1 MNGTEVLAAVM
12 VGLGLAMVVVGV
24 LSRFRAR
31 TESLAD
37 ILDLPYGE
45 RDVAIEPVS
54 ETRSPLVT
62 DTVELA
68 SRMVAQFDAR
78 GSLQRQLERAR
89 VPLRSGEFVVVTS
102 CAALVFGLLLSAVT
116 EQWLFGVAGAGATP
130 FLAKA
135 YLARR
140 IDKRQKAFEE
150 QLPEALSII
159 ASSLSAG
166 HTFLRAIQMMCEES
180 QPPMSEEFQRVVAET
195 RLGGSVVDA
204 LDRMA
209 RRLDIKDLVWV
220 VQAIRIQQQVGGKLA
235 DLLHTLAD
243 FIRAREEIRREVD
256 VLTAEGRISAWVLTG
271 LPVLIML
278 AVQITNPAYL
288 QPFYQGWGIFVL
300 GMTAASVLA
309 GFFII
314 RRMVKI
320 EV

>member
-1 MNGTEVLAAVM
+1 MSGTEALAACL
-12 VGLGLAMVVVGV
+12 VGLGLALLGIGI

-62 DTVELA
+62 DTIELA
-68 SRMVAQFDAR
+68 SRMVNQFDAR
-78 GSLQRQLERAR
+78 GSLQTQLERAR
-89 VPLRSGEFVVVTS
+89 LPLRSAEFVIVNA
-102 CAALVFGLLLSAVT
+102 CAAVVLALLLSAVT
-116 EQWLFGVAGAGATP
+116 EQWLFGLAAAIASPFVAKG
-130 FLAKA
+130 
-135 YLARR
+135 YLTRR
-140 IDKRQKAFEE
+140 INRRRKAFEE
-150 QLPEALSII
+150 QLPEALSVI

-166 HTFLRAIQMMCEES
+166 HTFLRSIQMLCEES
-180 QPPMSEEFQRVVAET
+180 QPPMSDEFQRVVAET
-195 RLGGSVVDA
+195 RLGGSLVDA

-209 RRLDIKDLVWV
+209 HRLDIKDLIWV

-243 FIRAREEIRREVD
+243 FIRAREDIRREVN

-278 AVQITNPAYL
+278 AVQVTNPEYL
-288 QPFYQGWGIFVL
+288 KPLYQGWGLFVL
-300 GMTAASVLA
+300 GVTAASVCT
-309 GFFII
+309 GFVII
-314 RRMVKI
+314 QRMIKI

>member
-1 MNGTEVLAAVM
+1 M
-12 VGLGLAMVVVGV
+12 VGLGLAMVAIGI

-54 ETRSPLVT
+54 ETRSPLVS
-62 DTVELA
+62 DAVELA
-68 SRMVAQFDAR
+68 SKMVAQLDAR

-89 VPLRSGEFVVVTS
+89 VPLRAGEFAVVTAS
-102 CAALVFGLLLSAVT
+102 TGPVSGLLLAAVT
-116 EQWLFGVAGAGATP
+116 EQWLFGLAAAGATP
-130 FLAKA
+130 FIARA

-140 IDKRQKAFEE
+140 IAKRRKAFEE

-166 HTFLRAIQMMCEES
+166 HTFLRSIQMMCEES
-180 QPPMSEEFQRVVAET
+180 QPPLAEEFQRVVAET
-195 RLGGSVVDA
+195 RLGGGVVDA

-209 RRLDIKDLVWV
+209 RRLDVKDLVWV

-243 FIRAREEIRREVD
+243 FIRAREDIRREVD

-271 LPVLIML
+271 LPVVIML
-278 AVQITNPAYL
+278 AVQITNPEYL
-288 QPFYQGWGIFVL
+288 QPFYQGWGLFVL
-300 GMTAASVLA
+300 GLTAASVVA
-309 GFFII
+309 GFVVI

>member
-1 MNGTEVLAAVM
+1 MSGSEVLAAGL
-12 VGLGLAMVVVGV
+12 VGLGLALLGVGI

-45 RDVAIEPVS
+45 RDVPVEPVT
-54 ETRSPLVT
+54 ETRSPLVS
-62 DTVELA
+62 DTVQLA
-68 SRMVAQFDAR
+68 SRMVEQFDAR
-78 GSLQRQLERAR
+78 GTLQTRLERAR
-89 VPLRSGEFVVVTS
+89 VPLRSGEFVVVTA
-102 CAALVFGLLLSAVT
+102 CATLVLALVLSAVT
-116 EQWLFGVAGAGATP
+116 EQWLFGLAAAVATP
-130 FLAKA
+130 FAAKA
-135 YLARR
+135 YLGRR
-140 IDKRQKAFEE
+140 IERRRKAFED

-166 HTFLRAIQMMCEES
+166 HTFLRSIQMMCEES

-204 LDRMA
+204 LDGMA
-209 RRLDIKDLVWV
+209 RRLDVKDLVWV

-243 FIRAREEIRREVD
+243 FIRAREDIRREVN
-256 VLTAEGRISAWVLTG
+256 VLTAEGRVSAWVLTG
-271 LPVLIML
+271 LPLVIML
-278 AVQITNPAYL
+278 AVQITNPDYL
-288 QPFYQGWGIFVL
+288 QPFYQGWGVFVL
-300 GMTAASVLA
+300 GLTAASVLT
-309 GFFII
+309 GFLVI

>member
-1 MNGTEVLAAVM
+1 MSGAELLAAGL
-12 VGLGLAMVVVGV
+12 VGLGLALLGVGV
-24 LSRFRAR
+24 LSRFRSR

-54 ETRSPLVT
+54 ETRTPLLA
-62 DTVELA
+62 DTIALA
-68 SRMVAQFDAR
+68 SKMVDQVDAR
-78 GSLQRQLERAR
+78 GSLQAQLERAR
-89 VPLRSGEFVVVTS
+89 VPLRAGEVVMITA
-102 CAALVFGLLLSAVT
+102 CAALVLGLFFSAVT
-116 EQWLFGVAGAGATP
+116 EQWLFGVAAATATP
-130 FLAKA
+130 FLGKA

-140 IDKRQKAFEE
+140 VDKRRKAFEE

-166 HTFLRAIQMMCEES
+166 HTFLRSIQMMCEES
-180 QPPMSEEFQRVVAET
+180 QPPMSEEFQRVLAET

-204 LDRMA
+204 LDGMA
-209 RRLDIKDLVWV
+209 RRLDVKDLVWV

-243 FIRAREEIRREVD
+243 FIRAREDIRREVN
-256 VLTAEGRISAWVLTG
+256 VLTAEGRISAWVLSA
-271 LPVLIML
+271 LPALIML
-278 AVQITNPAYL
+278 AVQVTNPEYL
-288 QPFYQGWGIFVL
+288 QPFYRGLGVFVL
-300 GMTAASVLA
+300 GATVASVLA

>member
-1 MNGTEVLAAVM
+1 MSGSEVLAAVM
-12 VGLGLAMVVVGV
+12 VGLGLALVGIGV

-45 RDVAIEPVS
+45 RDVAVEPVS

-62 DTVELA
+62 DTIELA
-68 SRMVAQFDAR
+68 GRMVDQFDTR
-78 GSLQRQLERAR
+78 GSLQTMLERAR
-89 VPLRSGEFVVVTS
+89 IPMRSAEFVVVVG
-102 CAALVFGLLLSAVT
+102 CMALVGALVLSAVT
-116 EQWLFGVAGAGATP
+116 EQWLFGLGILLTSPLVG
-130 FLAKA
+130 KA
-135 YLARR
+135 YLSRR
-140 IDKRQKAFEE
+140 IDKRRKAFEE
-150 QLPEALSII
+150 QLPEALSVI

-166 HTFLRAIQMMCEES
+166 HTFLRSIQMMCEES
-180 QPPMSEEFQRVVAET
+180 QPPLSDEFQRVVAET

-209 RRLDIKDLVWV
+209 RRLDIKDLIWV

-243 FIRAREEIRREVD
+243 FIRAREDIRREVD
-256 VLTAEGRISAWVLTG
+256 VLTAEGRISAWVLTA
-271 LPVLIML
+271 LPVFIML
-278 AVQITNPAYL
+278 AVQVTNPDYL
-288 QPFYQGWGIFVL
+288 QPFYQGWGILVL
-300 GMTAASVLA
+300 VLTTISMLS

-314 RRMVKI
+314 RRMVNI

>member
-1 MNGTEVLAAVM
+1 MTGTEVLAAAM
-12 VGLGLAMVVVGV
+12 VGLGMAMVAVGV

-54 ETRSPLVT
+54 ETRSPLVS
-62 DTVELA
+62 DTVALA
-68 SRMVAQFDAR
+68 SRMVAQLDTR

-89 VPLRSGEFVVVTS
+89 VPLRAGEFAVVTA
-102 CAALVFGLLLSAVT
+102 CTGLVSGLLLAAVT
-116 EQWLFGVAGAGATP
+116 EQWLFGLAAAGATP
-130 FLAKA
+130 FIAQA
-135 YLARR
+135 YLGRCIAARR
-140 IDKRQKAFEE
+140 KAFEE

-166 HTFLRAIQMMCEES
+166 HTFLRSIQMMCEES
-180 QPPMSEEFQRVVAET
+180 QPPLAEEFQRVVAET
-195 RLGGSVVDA
+195 RLGGGVVDA

-243 FIRAREEIRREVD
+243 FIRAREDIRREVD
-256 VLTAEGRISAWVLTG
+256 VLTAEGRISSWVLTG

-278 AVQITNPAYL
+278 AVQITNPDYL
-288 QPFYQGWGIFVL
+288 QPFYQGWGLFVL
-300 GMTAASVLA
+300 GLTAASVVA
-309 GFFII
+309 GFVII

>member
-1 MNGTEVLAAVM
+1 MSGTEVVAACL
-12 VGLGLAMVVVGV
+12 VGLGLALLGIGI

-62 DTVELA
+62 DTIELA
-68 SRMVAQFDAR
+68 SRMVNQFDTR
-78 GSLQRQLERAR
+78 GSLQTQLERAR
-89 VPLRSGEFVVVTS
+89 LPLRSAEFVIVTA
-102 CAALVFGLLLSAVT
+102 CAALVLALLLSAVT
-116 EQWLFGVAGAGATP
+116 EQWLFGLAAAIAAPFVAKG
-130 FLAKA
+130 

-140 IDKRQKAFEE
+140 INKRHKAFEE
-150 QLPEALSII
+150 QLPEALSVI

-166 HTFLRAIQMMCEES
+166 HTFLRSIQMLCEEA
-180 QPPMSEEFQRVVAET
+180 QPPMSDEFQRVVAET
-195 RLGGSVVDA
+195 RLGGSLVDA

-209 RRLDIKDLVWV
+209 RRLDIKDLIWV

-243 FIRAREEIRREVD
+243 FIRAREDIRREVD

-271 LPVLIML
+271 LPVLIMV
-278 AVQITNPAYL
+278 AIQVTSPAYL
-288 QPFYQGWGIFVL
+288 QPFYQGWGLFVL
-300 GMTAASVLA
+300 GVTVASMLT

-314 RRMVKI
+314 RRMVQI

>member
-1 MNGTEVLAAVM
+1 MSGTEVVAACL
-12 VGLGLAMVVVGV
+12 VGLGLALLGIGI

-62 DTVELA
+62 DTIELA
-68 SRMVAQFDAR
+68 SRMVNQFDTR
-78 GSLQRQLERAR
+78 GSLQTQLERAR
-89 VPLRSGEFVVVTS
+89 LPLRSAEFVIVTA
-102 CAALVFGLLLSAVT
+102 CAALVLALLLSAVT
-116 EQWLFGVAGAGATP
+116 EQWLFGLAAAIAAPFVAKG
-130 FLAKA
+130 

-140 IDKRQKAFEE
+140 INKRHKAFEE
-150 QLPEALSII
+150 QLPEALSVI

-166 HTFLRAIQMMCEES
+166 HTFLRSIQMLCEES
-180 QPPMSEEFQRVVAET
+180 QPPMSDEFQRVVAET
-195 RLGGSVVDA
+195 RLGGSLVDA

-209 RRLDIKDLVWV
+209 RRLDIKDLIWV

-243 FIRAREEIRREVD
+243 FIRAREDIRREVD

-271 LPVLIML
+271 LPVLIMV
-278 AVQITNPAYL
+278 AIQVTSPAYL
-288 QPFYQGWGIFVL
+288 QPFYQGWGLFVL
-300 GMTAASVLA
+300 GVTVASMLA

-314 RRMVKI
+314 RRMVQI

>member
-1 MNGTEVLAAVM
+1 MSGTEVLAAVM
-12 VGLGLAMVVVGV
+12 VGLGLALVAVGV

-54 ETRSPLVT
+54 ETRSPLVA
-62 DTVELA
+62 DTVALA
-68 SRMVAQFDAR
+68 AKMVAQVDAR

-89 VPLRSGEFVVVTS
+89 VPLRAGEFAVVTA

-116 EQWLFGVAGAGATP
+116 EQWLFGVAAAGATP

-135 YLARR
+135 YLGRR
-140 IDKRQKAFEE
+140 IATRRKQFEE

-166 HTFLRAIQMMCEES
+166 HTFLRSIQMMCEES
-180 QPPMSEEFQRVVAET
+180 QPPLAEEFQRVVAET
-195 RLGGSVVDA
+195 RLGGGVVDA
-204 LDRMA
+204 LDGMA
-209 RRLDIKDLVWV
+209 RRLDVKDLIWV

-243 FIRAREEIRREVD
+243 FIRAREDIRREVD

-271 LPVLIML
+271 LPVLLML
-278 AVQITNPAYL
+278 AVQITNPEYL
-288 QPFYQGWGIFVL
+288 QPFYQGWGVFVL
-300 GMTAASVLA
+300 GLTAASVVT
-309 GFFII
+309 GFVVI

>member
-1 MNGTEVLAAVM
+1 MTGTEVLAACV
-12 VGLGLAMVVVGV
+12 VGLGLAFIGVGV

-68 SRMVAQFDAR
+68 ARMVDQFDAR
-78 GSLQRQLERAR
+78 GSLQTRLERAR
-89 VPLRSGEFVVVTS
+89 LPIRAGEFVIVTV
-102 CAALVFGLLLSAVT
+102 CAGLTSGLLLAAVT
-116 EQWLFGVAGAGATP
+116 EQWLFGLAGVLATP
-130 FLAKA
+130 FVAKA
-135 YLARR
+135 YVERR
-140 IDKRQKAFEE
+140 ISKRRKAFEE
-150 QLPEALSII
+150 QLPEALSVI

-166 HTFLRAIQMMCEES
+166 HTFLRSIQMLCEES
-180 QPPMSEEFQRVVAET
+180 PPPLAEEFQRVVAET

-243 FIRAREEIRREVD
+243 FIRAREDIRREVD
-256 VLTAEGRISAWVLTG
+256 VLTAEGRISAWVLTA

-278 AVQITNPAYL
+278 AVQVTNPSYL
-288 QPFYQGWGIFVL
+288 QPFYQGWGLLVL
-300 GMTAASVLA
+300 GMTAASMLT

>member
-12 VGLGLAMVVVGV
+12 VGLGLAMVVVGI

-62 DTVELA
+62 DTVALA

-89 VPLRSGEFVVVTS
+89 VPLRSGEFVVVTA
-102 CAALVFGLLLSAVT
+102 CAALVFALLLSAVT
-116 EQWLFGVAGAGATP
+116 EQWLFGVAAAGATP

-166 HTFLRAIQMMCEES
+166 HTFLRSIQMMCEES

-243 FIRAREEIRREVD
+243 FIRAREDIRREVD

-271 LPVLIML
+271 LPVLLML
-278 AVQITNPAYL
+278 AVQITNPEYL

-300 GMTAASVLA
+300 GLTAASVVA
-309 GFFII
+309 GFVII

>member
-1 MNGTEVLAAVM
+1 MTGTEVLAACV
-12 VGLGLAMVVVGV
+12 VGLGLAFIGVGV

-31 TESLAD
+31 TESLAE

-45 RDVAIEPVS
+45 RDVAVEPVS
-54 ETRSPLVT
+54 ETRSPLVS

-78 GSLQRQLERAR
+78 GSLQTRLERAR
-89 VPLRSGEFVVVTS
+89 LPIRAGELVIVTL
-102 CAALVFGLLLSAVT
+102 CAGLTLGLLLAAVT
-116 EQWLFGVAGAGATP
+116 DQWLFGVAGLVATP

-135 YLARR
+135 YVERR
-140 IDKRQKAFEE
+140 ISTRRKAFEE
-150 QLPEALSII
+150 QLPEALSVI

-166 HTFLRAIQMMCEES
+166 HTFLRSIQMMCEES
-180 QPPMSEEFQRVVAET
+180 APPLSEEFQRVVAET

-209 RRLDIKDLVWV
+209 HRLDIKDLVWV
-220 VQAIRIQQQVGGKLA
+220 VQAIRIQQQVGGRLA

-243 FIRAREEIRREVD
+243 FMRAREDIRREVD
-256 VLTAEGRISAWVLTG
+256 VLTAEGRISAWVLTA

-278 AVQITNPAYL
+278 TIQVTNPEYL
-288 QPFYQGWGIFVL
+288 RPFYQGWGLLVL
-300 GMTAASVLA
+300 GLTAASMLT

>member
-1 MNGTEVLAAVM
+1 MSGTEVLAACL
-12 VGLGLAMVVVGV
+12 VGLGLALLGIGI

-62 DTVELA
+62 DTIELA
-68 SRMVAQFDAR
+68 SRMVNQFDTR
-78 GSLQRQLERAR
+78 GSLQTQLERAR
-89 VPLRSGEFVVVTS
+89 LPLRSAEFVIVTA
-102 CAALVFGLLLSAVT
+102 CTALVLALLLSAVT
-116 EQWLFGVAGAGATP
+116 EQWLFGLAAAIAAPFVAKG
-130 FLAKA
+130 
-135 YLARR
+135 YLTRR
-140 IDKRQKAFEE
+140 INRRRKAFEE
-150 QLPEALSII
+150 QLPEALSVI

-166 HTFLRAIQMMCEES
+166 HTFLRSIQMLCEES
-180 QPPMSEEFQRVVAET
+180 QPPMSDEFQRVVAET
-195 RLGGSVVDA
+195 RLGGSLVDA

-209 RRLDIKDLVWV
+209 RRLDIKDLIWV

-243 FIRAREEIRREVD
+243 FIRAREDIRREVN

-278 AVQITNPAYL
+278 AVQVTNPEYL
-288 QPFYQGWGIFVL
+288 KPLYQGWGLFVL
-300 GMTAASVLA
+300 GVTAASVCT
-309 GFFII
+309 GFVII
-314 RRMVKI
+314 QRMIKI

>member
-1 MNGTEVLAAVM
+1 MSGTEVLAACL
-12 VGLGLAMVVVGV
+12 VGLGLALLGIGI

-31 TESLAD
+31 TESLAE

-62 DTVELA
+62 DTIELA
-68 SRMVAQFDAR
+68 SRMVNQFDAR
-78 GSLQRQLERAR
+78 GSLQTQLERAR
-89 VPLRSGEFVVVTS
+89 LPLRSAEFVIVTA
-102 CAALVFGLLLSAVT
+102 CAALVLALLLSAVT
-116 EQWLFGVAGAGATP
+116 EQWLFGLAVAIAGP
-130 FLAKA
+130 FMAKG

-140 IDKRQKAFEE
+140 ISKRRKAFEE
-150 QLPEALSII
+150 QLPEALSVI

-166 HTFLRAIQMMCEES
+166 HTFLRSIQMLCEES
-180 QPPMSEEFQRVVAET
+180 QAPMSDEFQRVVAET
-195 RLGGSVVDA
+195 RLGGSLVDA

-209 RRLDIKDLVWV
+209 RRLDIKDLIWV

-243 FIRAREEIRREVD
+243 FIRAREDIRREVD

-271 LPVLIML
+271 LPVLIMV
-278 AVQITNPAYL
+278 AIQVTSPAYL
-288 QPFYQGWGIFVL
+288 QPLYQGWGLFVL
-300 GMTAASVLA
+300 GVTAASMLA

-314 RRMVKI
+314 RRMVQI

>member
-1 MNGTEVLAAVM
+1 MSGTEVLAAGV
-12 VGLGLAMVVVGV
+12 VGLGLALIGVGV

-62 DTVELA
+62 DTVQLA
-68 SRMVAQFDAR
+68 SRMVDQFDAR
-78 GSLQRQLERAR
+78 GSLQTRLERAHLPIR
-89 VPLRSGEFVVVTS
+89 AGEFVIVTI
-102 CAALVFGLLLSAVT
+102 CAGLVFGLLLAAVT
-116 EQWLFGVAGAGATP
+116 EQWLFGLAGVVAAP

-135 YLARR
+135 YVERR
-140 IDKRQKAFEE
+140 INKRRKAFEE
-150 QLPEALSII
+150 QLPEALSVI

-166 HTFLRAIQMMCEES
+166 HTFLRAIQMLCEES
-180 QPPMSEEFQRVVAET
+180 PPPLAEEFQRVVAET

-243 FIRAREEIRREVD
+243 FIRAREDIRREVD
-256 VLTAEGRISAWVLTG
+256 VLTAEGRISAWVLTA
-271 LPVLIML
+271 LPVFIML
-278 AVQITNPAYL
+278 SIQVTNPAYL
-288 QPFYQGWGIFVL
+288 QPFYQGWGLLVL
-300 GMTAASVLA
+300 GMTAASMLT

>member
-1 MNGTEVLAAVM
+1 MSGTEVLAAGV
-12 VGLGLAMVVVGV
+12 VGLGLAFIGVGV
-24 LSRFRAR
+24 LSRFRDR

-62 DTVELA
+62 DTVQLA
-68 SRMVAQFDAR
+68 SRMVDQFDAR
-78 GSLQRQLERAR
+78 GSLQTRLERAHLPIR
-89 VPLRSGEFVVVTS
+89 AGEFVIVTI
-102 CAALVFGLLLSAVT
+102 CAGLVFGLLLAAVT
-116 EQWLFGVAGAGATP
+116 EQWLFGLAGVVAAP

-135 YLARR
+135 YVARR
-140 IDKRQKAFEE
+140 INKRRKAFEE
-150 QLPEALSII
+150 QLPEALSVI

-166 HTFLRAIQMMCEES
+166 HTFLRSIQMLCEES
-180 QPPMSEEFQRVVAET
+180 PPPMAEEFQRVVAET

-243 FIRAREEIRREVD
+243 FIRAREDIRREVD
-256 VLTAEGRISAWVLTG
+256 VLTAEGRISAWVLTA
-271 LPVLIML
+271 LPVFIML
-278 AVQITNPAYL
+278 SIQVTNPAYL
-288 QPFYQGWGIFVL
+288 QPFYQGWGLLVL
-300 GMTAASVLA
+300 GMTAASMLT

-314 RRMVKI
+314 RRMVQI

>member
-1 MNGTEVLAAVM
+1 MSGAELLAAVM
-12 VGLGLAMVVVGV
+12 VGLGLALLGVGV

-54 ETRSPLVT
+54 ETRPALVT
-62 DTVELA
+62 DTIELA
-68 SRMVAQFDAR
+68 SKMVEQFDAR
-78 GSLQRQLERAR
+78 GSLQTKLERAR
-89 VPLRSGEFVVVTS
+89 LPLRSAEFVVVTL
-102 CAALVFGLLLSAVT
+102 CVALVFAVLLSAVT
-116 EQWLFGVAGAGATP
+116 EQWLFGLAAVLAVP
-130 FLAKA
+130 FLARA

-140 IDKRQKAFEE
+140 IDKRRKAFEE
-150 QLPEALSII
+150 QLPEALSVI

-166 HTFLRAIQMMCEES
+166 HTFLRSIQMLCEES
-180 QPPMSEEFQRVVAET
+180 PAPMSEEFQRVVAET
-195 RLGGSVVDA
+195 RLGGSLVDA

-235 DLLHTLAD
+235 DVLHTLAD

-271 LPVLIML
+271 LPVLIMV
-278 AVQITNPAYL
+278 AVQVSSPAYL
-288 QPFYQGWGIFVL
+288 QPFYQGWGLFVL
-300 GMTAASVLA
+300 GLTAASVLA
-309 GFFII
+309 GFLII
-314 RRMVKI
+314 RRMVQI

>member
-1 MNGTEVLAAVM
+1 
-12 VGLGLAMVVVGV
+12 
-24 LSRFRAR
+24 
-31 TESLAD
+31 LAD

-62 DTVELA
+62 DTVQLA
-68 SRMVAQFDAR
+68 SRMVDQFDAR
-78 GSLQRQLERAR
+78 GSLQTRLERAHLPIR
-89 VPLRSGEFVVVTS
+89 AGEFVIVTI
-102 CAALVFGLLLSAVT
+102 CAGLVFGLLLAAVT
-116 EQWLFGVAGAGATP
+116 EQWLFGLAGVVAAP

-135 YLARR
+135 YVERR
-140 IDKRQKAFEE
+140 INKRRKAFEE
-150 QLPEALSII
+150 QLPEALSVI

-166 HTFLRAIQMMCEES
+166 HTFLRAIQMLCEES
-180 QPPMSEEFQRVVAET
+180 PPPLAEEFQRVVAET

-243 FIRAREEIRREVD
+243 FIRAREDIRREVD
-256 VLTAEGRISAWVLTG
+256 VLTAEGRISAWVLTA
-271 LPVLIML
+271 LPVFIML
-278 AVQITNPAYL
+278 SIQVTNPAYL
-288 QPFYQGWGIFVL
+288 QPFYQGWGLLVL
-300 GMTAASVLA
+300 GMTAASMLT